1 MTNRHQPAGWA
12 QSHDVPEQWREQ
24 EFVDNWVTRD
34 DGRQDQRG
42 PMMEAAVGAAPFPT
56 EQAIKVLDVG
66 AGYGL
71 LTKHLLE
78 RYPNAKVTLQDVS
91 EPMFNHAKQRLAE
104 YANRTSYVNSDFS
117 KRDWT
122 ADLGGPFD
130 FVMSAIAIHNMY
142 DDDLIASIYKDIHDL
157 IAEGGSFAN
166 LDYAAQAGGVN
177 THVQWLE
184 EAGFSKVE
192 AQEINERTVL
202 LKAVR

>member
-42 PMMEAAVGAAPFPT
+42 PMMEAAVSAAPFPT

-104 YANRTSYVNSDFS
+104 YANRTVL
-117 KRDWT
+117 RQQRLLE
-122 ADLGGPFD
+122 AP
-130 FVMSAIAIHNMY
+130 
-142 DDDLIASIYKDIHDL
+142 
-157 IAEGGSFAN
+157 
-166 LDYAAQAGGVN
+166 LDRWPRRPVRFR
-177 THVQWLE
+177 HVGHRHPQH
-184 EAGFSKVE
+184 
-192 AQEINERTVL
+192 
-202 LKAVR
+202 VRRRPHRQHLQGHP